1 MSESFSLFPTLIMK
15 FDLLDNMERD
25 QIFQVLK
32 TLDSEPHDAITN
44 GLSSHSTQFNI
55 IKYFNLEK
63 RIQNKL
69 DEYTSKIQIQP
80 VSITNSWFNIQDIGG
95 ILKTHNHA
103 NSVLSIALYINV
115 DNDSSYLYF
124 DNPNPHVYANWLNT
138 GGTEYNYQY
147 YFFRPK
153 NGEMYVF
160 PSWLRHGSK
169 YTANQTKD
177 RTVISSNTQYR

>member
-1 MSESFSLFPTLIMK
+1 MSESFNLFPTLIMK
-15 FDLLDNMERD
+15 FNLLNDMETN

-32 TLDSEPHDAITN
+32 TLDSEPYGAITS
-44 GLSSHSTQFNI
+44 GLSSYSNNSNI
-55 IKYFNLEK
+55 IKYLNLEK
-63 RIQNKL
+63 KVQSKL
-69 DEYTSKIQIQP
+69 DEYTSKIQIRP
-80 VSITNSWFNIQDIGG
+80 VSISNSWFNIQDIGG

-103 NSVLSIALYINV
+103 NSVLSIALYINSHMGSAA
-115 DNDSSYLYF
+115 SSTRGLI
-124 DNPNPHVYANWLNT
+124 AGGGT

>member
-15 FDLLDNMERD
+15 FDLLNDMETD

-32 TLDSEPHDAITN
+32 TLDSEPYGAITS
-44 GLSSHSTQFNI
+44 GLSSYSNNSNI
-55 IKYFNLEK
+55 IKYLNLEK
-63 RIQNKL
+63 KVQSKL
-69 DEYTSKIQIQP
+69 DEYTSKIQIRP
-80 VSITNSWFNIQDIGG
+80 VSISNSWFNIQDIGG

-138 GGTEYNYQY
+138 GDTEYNYQY

-169 YTANQTKD
+169 YTVNQTKD
-177 RTVISSNTQYR
+177 RTVISSNTQFI